1 MSTKLF
7 AIILVLAGSSAFGL
21 GSSTEIEVNDCDS
34 LAVNASTSK
43 KETIPINN
51 KFISSLL
58 INVRATNVGS
68 NGKTASKCRVTWSI
82 FSVGED
88 KRRTQLFQ
96 HSEITNFADAGA
108 KFLGKSS
115 DGSKILL
122 DFWTAAGDYTGHQI
136 ALYDFSTKQGVM
148 RPVNDR
154 ITAKLPSC
162 DYATEIDSVTD
173 QGDVILTIPES
184 NYAENCP
191 NQGKWLLKMKTNQI
205 IRLKSEHGA
214 APKTDH

>member
-21 GSSTEIEVNDCDS
+21 RSSTEIAINDCDS
-34 LAVNASTSK
+34 LAVNTSTSQ
-43 KETIPINN
+43 KETISINN
-51 KFISSLL
+51 KFISGLL
-58 INVRATNVGS
+58 ITIKATNVGS
-68 NGKTASKCRVTWSI
+68 DGKTASKCRITWSI
-82 FSVGED
+82 FSVGQD
-88 KRRTQLFQ
+88 KHRTLLLQ
-96 HSEITNFADAGA
+96 HSEISSLADAGA
-108 KFLGKSS
+108 KFLGNSA

-136 ALYDFSTKQGVM
+136 AIYDLSIRQALI
-148 RPVNDR
+148 RAVNDR
-154 ITAKLPSC
+154 ITKRLPSC

-173 QGDVILTIPES
+173 QGDVILSIPES

-191 NQGKWLLKMKTNQI
+191 DQGKWLLKMKTNQI
-205 IRLKSEHGA
+205 IRLKSEHVS